1 MRTRPE
7 RTLPRFLSA
16 ARQVGQSR
24 PEMAAELL
32 RLEYQRERLTSEITT
47 LAKRQ
52 ALAADS
58 YTAVLAR
65 MTWLHGMLGL
75 EARKGAP
82 PEGLQI
88 TPAQADALKS
98 LAEQARAAG
107 SAARHAYP
115 RVASQSPASRRVAK

>member
-1 MRTRPE
+1 MRSRPE

-32 RLEYQRERLTSEITT
+32 RLEYQRERLTSEINT

-52 ALAADS
+52 ALAANS
-58 YTAVLAR
+58 YSTVLAR

-88 TPAQADALKS
+88 TPAQAEALKS
-98 LAEQARAAG
+98 LAEQAQAATAPKRN
-107 SAARHAYP
+107 AA
-115 RVASQSPASRRVAK
+115 QTPASRRVAK